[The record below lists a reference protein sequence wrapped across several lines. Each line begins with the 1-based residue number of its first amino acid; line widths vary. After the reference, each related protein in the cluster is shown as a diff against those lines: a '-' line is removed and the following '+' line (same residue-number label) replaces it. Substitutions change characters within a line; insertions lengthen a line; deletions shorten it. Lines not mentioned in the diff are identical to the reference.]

1 MDGWVGLGNGRK
13 WSENKCS
20 AEWGCASPGYVEE
33 SEPSHA
39 ELHTHCVSSFTTGL
53 RSSQRCCV
61 VSLHWD
67 GACPLVWQS
76 WAPGFFFDSGKF
88 HGAWYSPDGFYMAV
102 DSCVFL
108 PNLLLICRVNWP
120 SKEGLHA
127 ERTGFWQY
135 RYPSEVILWLLT

>member
-1 MDGWVGLGNGRK
+1 MLCGFPPLGRCLSSGLAVLG
-13 WSENKCS
+13 S
-20 AEWGCASPGYVEE
+20 
-33 SEPSHA
+33 
-39 ELHTHCVSSFTTGL
+39 GL
-53 RSSQRCCV
+53 
-61 VSLHWD
+61 
-67 GACPLVWQS
+67 
-76 WAPGFFFDSGKF
+76 FFDSGKF

-120 SKEGLHA
+120 SEEGLHA

>member
-1 MDGWVGLGNGRK
+1 M
-13 WSENKCS
+13 
-20 AEWGCASPGYVEE
+20 
-33 SEPSHA
+33 
-39 ELHTHCVSSFTTGL
+39 
-53 RSSQRCCV
+53 

-76 WAPGFFFDSGKF
+76 WAPGFFFNSGKF